1 MREIRS
7 HKSAGLNNRL
17 DIIALDEHLYE
28 INLGSTQLAKI
39 QFQTGLNFNGI
50 SNESLLAIVEDRLLN
65 QGGDYSDVVVL
76 VRTAMERLNGA
87 RVEAAIY
94 DSAAEMG

>member
-17 DIIALDEHLYE
+17 DIIALDGHLYE

-50 SNESLLAIVEDRLLN
+50 SNESLLAIVEDRLLT
-65 QGGDYSDVVVL
+65 QGGDYADVVVL